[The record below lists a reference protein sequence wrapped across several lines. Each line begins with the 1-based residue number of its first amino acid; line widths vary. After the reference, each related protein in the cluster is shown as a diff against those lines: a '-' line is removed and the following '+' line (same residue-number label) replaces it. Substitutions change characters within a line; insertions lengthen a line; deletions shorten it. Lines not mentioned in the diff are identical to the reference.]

1 MVTLTVF
8 FEDPFW
14 VGVVERA
21 ENDCLST
28 AKIVFGSEPT
38 DRLVFQFIL
47 DSYQTLRFSE
57 PVQGGLTAIK
67 AKNPKRLQR
76 EIRDALLQ
84 KGVSTRSQMA
94 MQQERERLKSLHE
107 AEKKR
112 NREENERE
120 RYRLRQQK
128 KKERHRGK

>member
-21 ENDCLST
+21 ENDYLST

-67 AKNPKRLQR
+67 AK
-76 EIRDALLQ
+76 
-84 KGVSTRSQMA
+84 TRNGFK
-94 MQQERERLKSLHE
+94 ERSATLFS
-107 AEKKR
+107 
-112 NREENERE
+112 
-120 RYRLRQQK
+120 
-128 KKERHRGK
+128 KKEFPPAPKWQCNKSAND